1 MTLLGFRAKP
11 RGFSVITFLALL
23 VAAMMALPITYLI
36 IRATASGSDAIEI
49 IAQVETVKILIRTFL
64 LALSVMLAA
73 LAIALPVAWFTVRTD
88 MPCRKILSV
97 LTALPLVVPSYV
109 SAIALISAFGP
120 RGLVQQLLEKPFGID
135 RLPEIYGFPGAWLAL
150 TLSTFPYLLLS
161 IRGSLVGMDPAL
173 EEAGRSLGKG
183 RWATFTKVTFP
194 HLRPAIA
201 AGGLLITLYVLSD
214 FGAVALMGFDS
225 FTRVIFVQFEAAFER
240 TTAIALSCLLGI
252 FTIGLVIAE
261 QSARGRARYHSVGT
275 GTQKYPQL
283 TKLGRGR
290 WLAFA
295 FCVFVVLVSLGM
307 PIAVLLYWLSE
318 GLSRNVAVE
327 FPTQAIL
334 NGVYVSGFAALFAIV
349 AAIPVIVLAVRSPGK
364 LSRIIEVMTWTGFAL
379 PGIVVA
385 LSLVFF
391 GINVATPFYQTLPML
406 IFAYCVLFLPVA
418 TGAVRTSLLQVNP
431 NIEEA
436 SRSLG
441 RTPLRTLL
449 SITLPMV
456 MPGIIVGAA
465 LVFLTSMKELPATLL
480 LAPAGFRTLAT
491 QLWAATDAA
500 SYTQAAVPAL
510 LLILVSAIPVG
521 LLLYKERRG

>member
-1 MTLLGFRAKP
+1 MRAKTK
-11 RGFSVITFLALL
+11 SLTIITAPALL
-23 VAAMMALPITYLI
+23 VAALMALPITYLI
-36 IRATASGSDAIEI
+36 VRAAAAGNEALDI
-49 IAQVETVKILIRTFL
+49 ILQVETVKILLRTFI
-64 LALSVMLAA
+64 LAVSVMLST
-73 LAIALPVAWFTVRTD
+73 LAIALPIAWLTVRTD
-88 MPCRKILSV
+88 MPGRKFLGI

-109 SAIALISAFGP
+109 TAIALISAFGP
-120 RGLVQQLLEKPFGID
+120 RGLLQQMLEKPFGID

-150 TLSTFPYLLLS
+150 TLSTFPYLLLT
-161 IRGSLVGMDPAL
+161 IRGSLMGMDPAL
-173 EEAGRSLGKG
+173 EEASRSLGKS
-183 RWATFTKVTFP
+183 RLMTFMKVTFP

-225 FTRVIFVQFEAAFER
+225 FTRVIFVQFESAFER
-240 TTAIALSCLLGI
+240 TTAIALSCILGI

-261 QSARGRARYHSVGT
+261 QSARGWARYHSVGA
-275 GTQKYPQL
+275 GTQKYPHVA
-283 TKLGRGR
+283 KIGKWR
-290 WLAFA
+290 WFAFA
-295 FCVFVVLVSLGM
+295 FCVFIALISLGM
-307 PIAVLLYWLSE
+307 PISVLLYWLSE
-318 GLSRNVAVE
+318 GLSRNVEVE

-334 NGVYVSGFAALFAIV
+334 NGVYVSGFSALCAIIAAV
-349 AAIPVIVLAVRSPGK
+349 PVIVLAVRHPGK
-364 LSRIIEVMTWTGFAL
+364 LSRTIEVMTWTGFAL

-406 IFAYCVLFLPVA
+406 VFAYCVLFLPVA

-441 RTPLRTLL
+441 KPPLHTLL
-449 SITLPMV
+449 RITLPMV

-465 LVFLTSMKELPATLL
+465 LVFLTSMKELPATLM

-491 QLWAATDAA
+491 QLWAATEAA
-500 SYTQAAVPAL
+500 SYTQAAIPAI

-521 LLLYKERRG
+521 LLLYKERKS

>member
-1 MTLLGFRAKP
+1 MRAKTKGLSIVTAP
-11 RGFSVITFLALL
+11 ALL
-23 VAAMMALPITYLI
+23 VAALMALPISYLI
-36 IRATASGSDAIEI
+36 MRAAASGGDALEI
-49 IAQVETVKILIRTFL
+49 IAQAETVKILFRTL
-64 LALSVMLAA
+64 MLALSVMLAT
-73 LAIALPVAWFTVRTD
+73 LAIALPVAWLTVRTD
-88 MPCRKILSV
+88 MPGKKILSV

-120 RGLVQQLLEKPFGID
+120 RGLVQQMLEEPFGVE

-150 TLSTFPYLLLS
+150 TLSTFPYLLLT
-161 IRGSLVGMDPAL
+161 IRGALMGMDPAL
-173 EEAGRSLGKG
+173 EEASRSLGKG
-183 RWATFTKVTFP
+183 KFVTFVKVTLP

-261 QSARGRARYHSVGT
+261 QSARGRARYHSVGA
-275 GTQKYPQL
+275 GTQKYPYL
-283 TKLGRGR
+283 AKLGKGR

-295 FCVFVVLVSLGM
+295 FCVFIVLISLGM
-307 PIAVLLYWLSE
+307 PIAVLIYWLSE
-318 GLSRNVAVE
+318 GLSRNVEVE
-327 FPTQAIL
+327 FPMQAIM
-334 NGVYVSGFAALFAIV
+334 NGIYVSGFSALFAII

-364 LSRIIEVMTWTGFAL
+364 LSRTIEVMTWTGFAL

-431 NIEEA
+431 NVEEA

-441 RTPLRTLL
+441 KTPLRTLL
-449 SITLPMV
+449 RVTLPMV
-456 MPGIIVGAA
+456 APGIIVGAA
-465 LVFLTSMKELPATLL
+465 LVFLTSMKELPATLM

-491 QLWAATDAA
+491 QLWAATEAA

-521 LLLYKERRG
+521 LLLYKERKG